1 MMHRALVMESTE
13 QYDELMAMQNAEP
26 GTDRELTADELAVV
40 SEILDA
46 EDGYVVLRATADNDD
61 CETVWYLSDDEAPT
75 ADGVDDSHERICW
88 PAGETYPRR
97 ADEDPREPQAMAIAQ
112 ADVDWPV
119 RHEDL
124 RDAEEAAD
132 LAVSELLDDPA
143 GWPRFV
149 PDHWKPGAWVDCY
162 RTAYAA
168 EWEVRNA

>member
-1 MMHRALVMESTE
+1 MMHRALVTESTE
-13 QYDELMAMQNAEP
+13 QYDELMALQNAEP

-61 CETVWYLSDDEAPT
+61 CEPVWYLSDDEAP
-75 ADGVDDSHERICW
+75 ARGDASHVEWPGGVTW
-88 PAGETYPRR
+88 PRK
-97 ADEDPREPQAMAIAQ
+97 ADEDQREPQAMAIAQ
-112 ADVDWPV
+112 AAEDWPH

-132 LAVSELLDDPA
+132 LAVGELLDDPA

-149 PDHWKPGAWVDCY
+149 PDHWQPGAWVDCY

>member
-13 QYDELMAMQNAEP
+13 QYDELMALQNAEP

-46 EDGYVVLRATADNDD
+46 EDGYVVLRATADNED
-61 CETVWYLSDDEAPT
+61 CEPVWYLSDDEAP
-75 ADGVDDSHERICW
+75 ARGDASHVE
-88 PAGETYPRR
+88 
-97 ADEDPREPQAMAIAQ
+97 
-112 ADVDWPV
+112 WPV

-132 LAVSELLDDPA
+132 LAVGELLDDPA

-149 PDHWKPGAWVDCY
+149 PAHWKPGAWVDCY